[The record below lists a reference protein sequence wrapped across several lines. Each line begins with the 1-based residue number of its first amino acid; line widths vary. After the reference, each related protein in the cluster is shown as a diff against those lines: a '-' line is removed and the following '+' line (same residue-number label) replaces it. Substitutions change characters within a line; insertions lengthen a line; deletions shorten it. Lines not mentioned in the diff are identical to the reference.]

1 MNYKLIDHGI
11 ENCQYLIP
19 RGTVF
24 TPYTNSQIGVGDTF
38 QEAVDDAL
46 LNIALSFDTD
56 ESIASKLDKL
66 IRADYKT
73 ALASESPSAYAEAC
87 KAYAAENGC
96 TVEEAEEADFD
107 CDLYYYVEIL
117 Y

>member
-38 QEAVDDAL
+38 QEALEDAL
-46 LNIALSFDTD
+46 EDIGRKDAD
-56 ESIASKLDKL
+56 ELDKL
-66 IRADYKT
+66 IKEDYKAEL
-73 ALASESPSAYAEAC
+73 ALNQPSAYEIAC
-87 KAYAAENGC
+87 KAYAKENGC
-96 TVEEAEEADFD
+96 TVEEAKETDFES
-107 CDLYYYVEIL
+107 DLYYYVEIL